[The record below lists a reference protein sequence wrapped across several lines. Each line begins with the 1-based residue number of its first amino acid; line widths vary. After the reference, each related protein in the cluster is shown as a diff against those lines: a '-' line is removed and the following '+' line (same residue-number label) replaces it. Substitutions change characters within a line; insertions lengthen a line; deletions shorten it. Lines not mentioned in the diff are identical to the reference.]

1 MQSPIFTINLLENGL
16 LSQKEV
22 NFLGLPVLKERVTN
36 GRFTRYDF
44 AYLYY
49 RQGFRFGLDAG
60 RNVRLFNM

>member
-1 MQSPIFTINLLENGL
+1 MQSPIFTINLLENGP

-44 AYLYY
+44 CLLILSS
-49 RQGFRFGLDAG
+49 GVSFRAG
-60 RNVRLFNM
+60 RRTQRPVV

>member
-22 NFLGLPVLKERVTN
+22 NFLGLPVLKGRVTN

-44 AYLYY
+44 AYLY
-49 RQGFRFGLDAG
+49 AG

>member
-44 AYLYY
+44 CLLILSS
-49 RQGFRFGLDAG
+49 GVWFRAG
-60 RNVRLFNM
+60 RRTQLRLFNM

>member
-44 AYLYY
+44 CLLILSS
-49 RQGFRFGLDAG
+49 GVSFRDG
-60 RNVRLFNM
+60 RRTQRPVV